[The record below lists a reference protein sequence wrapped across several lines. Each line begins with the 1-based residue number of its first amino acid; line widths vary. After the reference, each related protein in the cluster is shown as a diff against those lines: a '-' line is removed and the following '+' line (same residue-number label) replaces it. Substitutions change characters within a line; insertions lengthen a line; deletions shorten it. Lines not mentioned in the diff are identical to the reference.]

1 MKFLFTFGISLSA
14 FLSGLSQAEG
24 YLHAWHSRHADASRV
39 FIEARDPDGRSSYE
53 RLATLASPGACVL
66 DVACGTG
73 ALLARVGATVSSTQ
87 LVGVDFCQ
95 SELRL
100 ARGRLPGVALYA
112 ARAQALPLT
121 DAAFDLVVCHMAL
134 MLMDNPE
141 RALAESRR
149 VLRRGGTF
157 SAITNLPA
165 APDEIAKTILGA
177 LRSRWK
183 AASPSLL
190 PAPALGDARTH
201 DTTTLLPLVSAY
213 FQRVV
218 VEPFAVTQRV
228 SRAELWPYLVNSIY
242 GLDAIPA
249 HEGEEALADLPL
261 PDPVPWTVAMVQV
274 QGRA

>member
-141 RALAESRR
+141 ARPGRESESTAPRR
-149 VLRRGGTF
+149 NVQRHYESAGGPRRNRKDDSRCASISMEGG
-157 SAITNLPA
+157 
-165 APDEIAKTILGA
+165 
-177 LRSRWK
+177 
-183 AASPSLL
+183 
-190 PAPALGDARTH
+190 
-201 DTTTLLPLVSAY
+201 
-213 FQRVV
+213 
-218 VEPFAVTQRV
+218 
-228 SRAELWPYLVNSIY
+228 
-242 GLDAIPA
+242 
-249 HEGEEALADLPL
+249 
-261 PDPVPWTVAMVQV
+261 
-274 QGRA
+274 

>member
-1 MKFLFTFGISLSA
+1 MITNW
-14 FLSGLSQAEG
+14 SGLSQSEA

-53 RLATLASPGACVL
+53 RLATLASPGTSVL

-73 ALLARVGATVSSTQ
+73 ALLARVGAGALSTH

-100 ARGRLPGVALYA
+100 AQVRLPGVALYA
-112 ARAQALPLT
+112 ARAQALPLA
-121 DAAFDLVVCHMAL
+121 DASFDLVVCHMAL

-141 RALAESRR
+141 RALAESWR

-183 AASPSLL
+183 AASPSL
-190 PAPALGDARTH
+190 PAPPLGDTRTH
-201 DTTTLLPLVSAY
+201 DTATLLPLVSAY
-213 FQRVV
+213 FQHVV

-228 SRAELWPYLVNSIY
+228 SRRELWPYLVNSIY

-249 HEGEEALADLPL
+249 HEGEEALADLAL
-261 PDPVPWTVAMVQV
+261 PDPVPWTVAMLQV